1 MGFIPTA
8 PVDDATYDAR
18 RFPYNGVDYGLH
30 SARSLSAIPDE
41 VVSRPTDDNA
51 ISSNYEAG
59 LVFQTSKS
67 YKSIGAVISQNTTGF
82 STAYL
87 EDGTQNSIATTDIS
101 SLSAGDAFSFETVD
115 LPAGEY
121 IIYIDCNL
129 AGYHDRSN
137 YPYTGTN
144 IDIIHQYSNGYIDP
158 GQEPRGVNDIGNP
171 QGVLG

>member
-1 MGFIPTA
+1 MTDFSG
-8 PVDDATYDAR
+8 
-18 RFPYNGVDYGLH
+18 GSWG
-30 SARSLSAIPDE
+30 SLITDTVSAIPDE

-101 SLSAGDAFSFETVD
+101 SLSAGDAFSFENVD

-121 IIYIDCNL
+121 IIYIDCNY
-129 AGYHDRSN
+129 AGYYDGIN

-144 IDIIHQYSNGYIDP
+144 IDITHQYSNGYIDP
-158 GQEPRGVNDIGNP
+158 GQQPRGVNDIGNP